1 MARLPQPGG
10 DKGSWGDILN
20 DFLSQAHDTDGSL
33 SADTVGV
40 SQVEDQAISET
51 KLAPAVQTKLNNA
64 PSVADDSISTVK
76 LQDDSVT
83 TIKLAD
89 DAVTSGKIAPGA
101 VTQSDVGL
109 SNVDNTSDTDKPT
122 STATQAA
129 LDAKQPLATM
139 LTKLTALAATL
150 TEGQLIKWDATLGE
164 PVAMNPV
171 GNSLNAVATNTT
183 GVATSASAPGAG
195 LGTIVAIPGTAISV
209 TNSSGRSVRL
219 EMEATIQQNVAGTGT
234 GWLLLVETTSGDT
247 YRRYVLQ
254 PLPGVTTANLNQI
267 SLGLHSVNIGV
278 VTTTRTFALRVV
290 VAGVTGT
297 PGMQVFNQPNY
308 PTVLRAINE

>member
-10 DKGSWGDILN
+10 DKGNWGDILN
-20 DFLSQAHDTDGSL
+20 DFLLQAHDSDGTL
-33 SADTVGV
+33 GTDTVGAAQLQDGAV
-40 SQVEDQAISET
+40 AET
-51 KLAPAVQTKLNNA
+51 KLANAVQTKLNA
-64 PSVADDSISTVK
+64 VPAVADDSISTAK

-83 TIKLAD
+83 ND
-89 DAVTSGKIAPGA
+89 KIAPGA
-101 VTQSDVGL
+101 VTKADVGL
-109 SNVDNTSDTDKPT
+109 ANADDTSDADKPV
-122 STATQAA
+122 SSATQAA
-129 LDAKQPLATM
+129 LDNKQPLATM
-139 LTKLTALAATL
+139 LTKLATLAGTL

-234 GWLLLVETTSGDT
+234 GWLLLVETTSGDV

-254 PLPGVTTANLNQI
+254 PLPGVTTAGLNQI

-278 VTTTRTFALRVV
+278 VTTTRTFALRIVV
-290 VAGVTGT
+290 SGVTGT